1 MLLLP
6 NTPFTL
12 KSSGDQGQAPLD
24 RIVTI
29 LRRNAKLLAVCAVLV
44 PAVALVYSL
53 TQAKEYTASATLL
66 FRDPGL
72 DEKLFGTALFNQD
85 EDPQRAAATNLQL
98 VSLRQVSERTARELE
113 STGLT
118 ADAIESKVT
127 VEPVGE
133 SDLIAVDAVDG
144 DPKRAADLA
153 NAFAANYIAFRRDAD
168 RAKVSEAQALVQQ
181 ELDALTE
188 VERAGT
194 DGQQL
199 GQNARELEILASLQ
213 TGNAELVQPAQAP
226 SDPSAPQTLR
236 NVILGLLLGLMLGAA
251 LTLLREQL
259 DRRLKDSTEAA
270 AVFGLPVLAT
280 IPESRTISHM
290 GRGESVATSG
300 VESDAFRM
308 LRTNLRYFNVD
319 RTVKSIVVTSAAP
332 QDGKTTVS
340 WNLALA
346 EARAGKRVLYIEA
359 DLRRPS
365 LGAQL
370 GLTTKSGLSF
380 VLAGMVDVQTALQS
394 VEGIDLLL
402 AGPLPPN
409 PAELIES
416 DRMSGLVRWGEEHYD
431 RVIIDTPPAAVVSD
445 AIPLVTSVSGVVI
458 VVRIQRSRR
467 DAADHLREQLT
478 NLGAPVLGLV
488 VNGATARANY
498 YYGPAGVERVFQDAP
513 GRERRRDGAGPGAK
527 KGQQRRKQQNGQQQK
542 SKQQG
547 ERKQPQGKPSPS
559 QHKQPQDKQPQGQG
573 GSSSQRVGGQ
583 QSKRPS

>member
-24 RIVTI
+24 RITTI

-44 PAVALVYSL
+44 PAVALIYSL

-85 EDPQRAAATNLQL
+85 DDPQRTAATNLQL
-98 VSLRQVSERTARELE
+98 VSLRQVSERTAVELKA
-113 STGLT
+113 TGLT
-118 ADAIESKVT
+118 ADEIESRVS

-153 NAFAANYIAFRRDAD
+153 NAFAGNYIAFRRDAD
-168 RAKVSEAQALVQQ
+168 RAKITEAQDLVQQ
-181 ELDALTE
+181 ELDALSA

-199 GQNARELEILASLQ
+199 EQNARELEILASLQ

-226 SDPSAPQTLR
+226 SEPSAPKTLR

-259 DRRLKDSTEAA
+259 DRRLKDAGEAA

-290 GRGESVATSG
+290 GRGESVSSAG

-319 RTVKSIVVTSAAP
+319 RPVRSIVVTSAAP

-365 LGAQL
+365 LGGQL
-370 GLTTKSGLSF
+370 GLTTKNGLSF

-416 DRMSGLVRWGEEHYD
+416 ERMTALVRWGEEHYD

-458 VVRIQRSRR
+458 VVRIERSRR
-467 DAADHLREQLT
+467 DAAEQLREQLT

-488 VNGATARANY
+488 VNGATARGTY
-498 YYGPAGVERVFQDAP
+498 YYGPAGVERVFEDTP
-513 GRERRRDGAGPGAK
+513 RKVRSSDGSSPAT
-527 KGQQRRKQQNGQQQK
+527 KGQRRRKQQNGQQQSPQK
-542 SKQQG
+542 RKQQ
-547 ERKQPQGKPSPS
+547 RQPQQRQQQAAQKQPSQPTQSQPS
-559 QHKQPQDKQPQGQG
+559 QQSQQQKQQ
-573 GSSSQRVGGQ
+573 SQR
-583 QSKRPS
+583 P

>member
-24 RIVTI
+24 RIATI

-44 PAVALVYSL
+44 PAVALIYSL

-85 EDPQRAAATNLQL
+85 DDPQRTAATNLQL
-98 VSLRQVSERTARELE
+98 VSLRQVSERTAVELK

-118 ADAIESKVT
+118 ADEIQSKVS

-144 DPKRAADLA
+144 EPKLAAELA

-168 RAKVSEAQALVQQ
+168 RAKITEAQNLVQQ
-181 ELDALTE
+181 ELDALSE

-194 DGQQL
+194 EGQQL

-226 SDPSAPQTLR
+226 SDPSAPKTLR

-259 DRRLKDSTEAA
+259 DRRLKDAGEAA

-290 GRGESVATSG
+290 GRGESVSSAG

-319 RTVKSIVVTSAAP
+319 RPVKSIVVTSAAP

-365 LGAQL
+365 LGGQL

-416 DRMSGLVRWGEEHYD
+416 ERMTALVRWGEEHYD

-458 VVRIQRSRR
+458 VVRIERSRR
-467 DAADHLREQLT
+467 DAADQLREQLT

-488 VNGATARANY
+488 VNGATARGTY
-498 YYGPAGVERVFQDAP
+498 YYGPAGVERVFEDTS
-513 GRERRRDGAGPGAK
+513 RKVRRDGSSPAT
-527 KGQQRRKQQNGQQQK
+527 KGQRRRKQQNGQQPPQQK
-542 SKQQG
+542 RKQQ
-547 ERKQPQGKPSPS
+547 RQPPRQKQQAQKQPS
-559 QHKQPQDKQPQGQG
+559 QPTQSQPTQQSEPQKQEPQQKQQPQ
-573 GSSSQRVGGQ
+573 
-583 QSKRPS
+583 RP

>member
-24 RIVTI
+24 RIATI
-29 LRRNAKLLAVCAVLV
+29 LRRNAKLLAVCALLV
-44 PAVALVYSL
+44 PAVALIYSL

-85 EDPQRAAATNLQL
+85 DDPQRAAATNLQL
-98 VSLRQVSERTARELE
+98 VSLRQISERTARELQ

-118 ADAIESKVT
+118 ADEIQSKVS

-133 SDLIAVDAVDG
+133 SDLIAVEAVDG
-144 DPKRAADLA
+144 DPRLSAELA

-168 RAKVSEAQALVQQ
+168 RSKIREAQDLVQQ
-181 ELDALTE
+181 ELDGLSA
-188 VERAGT
+188 VDRAGT

-199 GQNARELEILASLQ
+199 AQNARELEILASLQ
-213 TGNAELVQPAQAP
+213 TGNAELVQPAQTP
-226 SDPSAPQTLR
+226 SGPSAPKTTR
-236 NVILGLLLGLMLGAA
+236 NVILGLMLGLMLGAA

-259 DRRLKDSTEAA
+259 DRRLKDSAEAA

-290 GRGESVATSG
+290 GRGESVASAG
-300 VESDAFRM
+300 IESDAFRM

-319 RTVKSIVVTSAAP
+319 RPVKSIVVTSAAP

-346 EARAGKRVLYIEA
+346 EARAGKRVLYLEA

-370 GLTTKSGLSF
+370 GAMTKSGLSF
-380 VLAGMVDVQTALQS
+380 VLAGMVDVQTAMQN
-394 VEGIDLLL
+394 VEGVDLLL

-416 DRMSGLVRWGEEHYD
+416 EKMSELVRWGEEHYD

-445 AIPLVTSVSGVVI
+445 AIPLVTTVSGVVI

-488 VNGATARANY
+488 VNGAATRGNY
-498 YYGPAGVERVFQDAP
+498 YYGPTGVERVFEDAP
-513 GRERRRDGAGPGAK
+513 DKARAGGNSRPTAK
-527 KGQQRRKQQNGQQQK
+527 QGQQSQQGQQRRKQQQQQ
-542 SKQQG
+542 G
-547 ERKQPQGKPSPS
+547 RP
-559 QHKQPQDKQPQGQG
+559 
-573 GSSSQRVGGQ
+573 SSQRVGGQ
-583 QSKRPS
+583 RSKRSS